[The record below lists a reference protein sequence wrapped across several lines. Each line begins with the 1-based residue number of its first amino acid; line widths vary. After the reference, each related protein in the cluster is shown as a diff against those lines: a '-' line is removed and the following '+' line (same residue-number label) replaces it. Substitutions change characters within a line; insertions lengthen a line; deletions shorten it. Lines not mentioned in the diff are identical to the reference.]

1 MSVCVALVM
10 QRAKRMRRIIL
21 SSVASSFVQYF
32 FFTLC
37 CERHDFRGEGGGQ
50 ILNVKC
56 VLISS
61 TIFVRNVSHSKKI
74 SAGYVKKNNVGL
86 RVKHPQFLSHFSEP

>member
-37 CERHDFRGEGGGQ
+37 CERHDFRGEGGGANIEREMCLDFFYNFCQ
-50 ILNVKC
+50 KC
-56 VLISS
+56 
-61 TIFVRNVSHSKKI
+61 
-74 SAGYVKKNNVGL
+74 
-86 RVKHPQFLSHFSEP
+86 FSF